1 MVKSW
6 QKILAF
12 ILGSAVLAALTAWL
26 SPGAF
31 WRGFGASFLLIGGS
45 ALALFGLWRG
55 MGGGKHL
62 ALWMTLAFV
71 LRLGLGLFFSLA
83 YPLWGYDEP
92 EYNAG
97 YVFRDAYHRDRE
109 AYAVALSGER
119 LLFNPNLELGSD
131 QYGGLGVLSALVYR
145 TLSADAHR
153 PALVLILGAFFFA
166 LGVPFLYRAAQVRLT
181 ERAAQIAVWIY
192 LLYPDG
198 LFFTASQMREPF
210 MLGLLCV
217 GLWAV
222 ILWRE
227 RPRAALTAGALAVA
241 GMLFISTRSAVFVV
255 GILVLL
261 AWLEFTAR
269 HPGRGWKALGWL
281 GILLAGGAA
290 FALTWGWFREASVYD
305 RVLTLRAS
313 GRLAAFIADVGERY
327 ILPTIVGYG
336 LAQPVFPAA
345 LVEPA
350 IPLAKVIILLRSA
363 GWYALAPLLVYALWA
378 GWRATSED
386 DQRLILWA
394 AGAFWAWALISA
406 LRGGGDMTDNPRY
419 RMLLLPLAGL
429 AVGWALEFAR
439 RTADR
444 WLGRILAVE
453 GIFLA
458 VFLQW
463 YLSRYLHWGGR
474 LSLPAMGALIAGLS
488 ALVLAGGWIY
498 DRLHPPRPGSR

>member
-1 MVKSW
+1 MVKTGL
-6 QKILAF
+6 KIPGLIF
-12 ILGSAVLAALTAWL
+12 GVAALSVLTAWL

-45 ALALFGLWRG
+45 ALALFWLWRG
-55 MGGGKHL
+55 MGGGRML
-62 ALWMTLAFV
+62 AVWMTLAFV
-71 LRLGLGLFFSLA
+71 LRLGLGLFFSIA

-109 AYAVALSGER
+109 AYEVALSGER
-119 LLFNPNLELGSD
+119 LLFNPSLKLGSD
-131 QYGGLGVLSALVYR
+131 QYGGLGMISALVYR

-153 PALVLILGAFFFA
+153 PALVLILGALFFA
-166 LGVPFLYRAAQVRLT
+166 LGVPFLYRAAQARLS
-181 ERAAQIAVWIY
+181 EGAAQVAVWIY

-222 ILWRE
+222 LRWRE
-227 RPRAALTAGALAVA
+227 RPRAAVTAGLLALA
-241 GMLFISTRSAVFVV
+241 GMLFISTRSAVFAA
-255 GILVLL
+255 GILILL

-269 HPGRGWKALGWL
+269 HPGRGWKALGWI
-281 GILLAGGAA
+281 GILLAGGVA
-290 FALTWGWFREASVYD
+290 FVLTWGWFREAAVYD

-327 ILPTIVGYG
+327 IVPTIVGYG

-350 IPLAKVIILLRSA
+350 IPLAKIVILLRSA
-363 GWYALAPLLVYALWA
+363 GWYALAPLLVYSLLA
-378 GWRATSED
+378 GWRTSKEED
-386 DQRLILWA
+386 RRLILWA

-419 RMLLLPLAGL
+419 RLLLLPLAGL
-429 AVGWALEFAR
+429 AVGWALDFAR

-444 WLGRILAVE
+444 WLWRILAVE

-463 YLSRYLHWGGR
+463 YLSRYLHLGGR

-488 ALVLAGGWIY
+488 ALVLVGGWVY
-498 DRLHPPRPGSR
+498 DRVRPPRPSGG